1 MEKAEWRLSEEKW
14 TEAGK
19 MCGKDR
25 DEWKGC

>member
-1 MEKAEWRLSEEKW
+1 MKKAEWRLSEGKW